1 MVYVSFRLR
10 AFGWLEVPVSLA
22 ELVPGAFPP
31 ERLADAEFDPSRQKK
46 QLPYR
51 TEKSRRISAEV
62 DQAFGKSSAMV
73 SRPSLGFTPLG
84 YFFASGF
91 HLRRTELS
99 ELSGLFDGF

>member
-1 MVYVSFRLR
+1 LIFFSFGVMVYVSFRLR

-51 TEKSRRISAEV
+51 KVPANFSR
-62 DQAFGKSSAMV
+62 
-73 SRPSLGFTPLG
+73 SR
-84 YFFASGF
+84 SGF
-91 HLRRTELS
+91 WEVISH
-99 ELSGLFDGF
+99 GFQVLFGIYTSWLLLCIRIPPEKD

>member
-1 MVYVSFRLR
+1 LIFFSFGVMVYVSFRLR

-51 TEKSRRISAEV
+51 KVPANFSR
-62 DQAFGKSSAMV
+62 
-73 SRPSLGFTPLG
+73 SRPGFWEVI
-84 YFFASGF
+84 SHGF
-91 HLRRTELS
+91 QAPFGIYTSWLLLCILIPPEK
-99 ELSGLFDGF
+99 D